1 MTTVLTKQTL
11 VIVLMG
17 LMALT
22 RFHHFGSAFSLPDAS
37 LAVFFLAGMG
47 FKRAWFFA
55 LLVLEA
61 GFIDYVAITQL
72 NVSDFCISP
81 AYICLIPTYLAMWIA
96 GRYCITF
103 KALHV
108 ADSAKTFALASLATS
123 VAYLIS
129 NGSFYVL
136 SGKFGQLSWGQ
147 YFDQFTRYY
156 PAYLSATLL
165 YVFIGLAIFKFIK
178 SMQLMTAV
186 ES

>member
-11 VIVLMG
+11 TILLMG

-22 RFHHFGSAFSLPDAS
+22 RFHHFGSAFSVPDAS

-47 FKRAWFFA
+47 FKRVWFFA
-55 LLVLEA
+55 LLALEA

-81 AYICLIPTYLAMWIA
+81 AYVCLIPTYLAMWLA
-96 GRYCITF
+96 GRYCIAF
-103 KALHV
+103 NALHF
-108 ADSAKTFALASLATS
+108 ADSVKTFALALLATS
-123 VAYLIS
+123 VAYLVS

-147 YFDQFTRYY
+147 YFNQFSHYY
-156 PAYLSATLL
+156 PAYISATLL
-165 YVFIGLAIFKFIK
+165 YIFIGLAIAKFIK